1 MYASLCEDPERDPSG
16 AEDDMIECVES
27 TMSFWDTSAPDS
39 KNSDDLQ
46 KDVLLDLGIAN
57 GMNGGIGVFVE
68 TTDHPG
74 GTLQVLHNICP
85 FSGAA
90 HQGTLFAYPNGV
102 QNKEVEVIPFQQELL
117 SKTDEV
123 IVPATMECLL

>member
-1 MYASLCEDPERDPSG
+1 MALSRATTYSSLCEDPERDPAG
-16 AEDDMIECVES
+16 VEDDMIESVEI
-27 TMSFWDTSAPDS
+27 TMSFWDTSSPNS

-57 GMNGGIGVFVE
+57 RMNGGIGVFVE

-74 GTLQVLHNICP
+74 GTLQVLHNIYP

-90 HQGTLFAYPNGV
+90 HLGTLFA
-102 QNKEVEVIPFQQELL
+102 
-117 SKTDEV
+117 
-123 IVPATMECLL
+123 